1 MIWDDKLI
9 EARILMAEFVVKM
22 ADERGRMLQQVETG
36 HSAAELR
43 ERFSTQGF
51 FVYDVR
57 PRTLLLP
64 GTITLSRGKRIKL
77 EQFVI
82 FNSQF
87 VTLIKAGLPIPTA
100 LELLSKQ
107 QKNAYFK
114 AILEDVRQRVKS
126 GEPLSQAFAEQNIAS
141 KIYTTTLLAGEKSGN
156 LEEVLNRYISFQRV
170 SMTFRKKL
178 VASLIY
184 PTLLIGMMFVLLAVL
199 ITWVVPQFAK
209 LYDTLGAQLPP
220 MTVFML
226 DIGNYA
232 QKYILLI
239 IAIMAITAGLVW
251 NWKRS
256 ESGAQRLDTFR
267 LSIPMFGGI
276 WLKYQVAMFARMMAT
291 LLAGGL
297 PLVPALETAGTST
310 ESKMI
315 SRGVMTAA
323 TTVREGRTLSGSL
336 EATKIFP
343 ELSIEM
349 IAVGESTGALP
360 QMLTS
365 VAEFYEEDVQTA
377 LSAALS
383 LIEPFILIFMG
394 IVVAGILLS
403 LYLPIFN
410 LGAAASAGR

>member
-1 MIWDDKLI
+1 
-9 EARILMAEFVVKM
+9 
-22 ADERGRMLQQVETG
+22 
-36 HSAAELR
+36 
-43 ERFSTQGF
+43 
-51 FVYDVR
+51 
-57 PRTLLLP
+57 
-64 GTITLSRGKRIKL
+64 
-77 EQFVI
+77 
-82 FNSQF
+82 
-87 VTLIKAGLPIPTA
+87 
-100 LELLSKQ
+100 
-107 QKNAYFK
+107 
-114 AILEDVRQRVKS
+114 VKS

-184 PTLLIGMMFVLLAVL
+184 PALLIGMMFILLGVL

-209 LYDTLGAQLPP
+209 LYDTLGAELPP

-226 DIGNYA
+226 DIGNAA

-239 IAIMAITAGLVW
+239 IAIVAITAGLIW

-256 ESGAQRLDTFR
+256 DSGAQQLDRFR
-267 LSIPMFGGI
+267 LSVPLFGGI
-276 WLKYQVAMFARMMAT
+276 WLKYQVAMFSRMMAT

-297 PLVPALETAGTST
+297 PLVPALETAGTSM

-336 EATKIFP
+336 EATDIFP

>member
-1 MIWDDKLI
+1 
-9 EARILMAEFVVKM
+9 MAEFVVKM
-22 ADERGRMLQQVETG
+22 ADERGRMLQQIETG
-36 HSAAELR
+36 HSASELR
-43 ERFSTQGF
+43 ERFSLQGF

-57 PRTLLLP
+57 PRSLLTPANLR
-64 GTITLSRGKRIKL
+64 LSGGKRIKL

-87 VTLIKAGLPIPTA
+87 VTLIKAGLPILTA
-100 LELLSKQ
+100 LELLAKQ

-114 AILEDVRQRVKS
+114 TVLEDVRQRVKS

-156 LEEVLNRYISFQRV
+156 LEEVLNRYIAFQRV

-178 VASLIY
+178 LASLIY
-184 PTLLIGMMFVLLAVL
+184 PALLVGMMFLLMSVL

-209 LYDTLGAQLPP
+209 LYDTLNAQLPAV
-220 MTVFML
+220 TVFLL
-226 DIGNYA
+226 DLGKYT
-232 QKYILLI
+232 QKYILAILAI
-239 IAIMAITAGLVW
+239 IAIVAVLIW
-251 NWKRS
+251 NWQRS
-256 ESGAQRLDTFR
+256 DTGARQLDKFR
-267 LSIPMFGGI
+267 LSLPMFGGI

-297 PLVPALETAGTST
+297 PLVPALETAGSSI

-315 SRGVMTAA
+315 STGVVSAA
-323 TTVREGRTLSGSL
+323 GSVREGRPLAGSL
-336 EATKIFP
+336 EETKMFP

-377 LSAALS
+377 LAAALS

-410 LGAAASAGR
+410 LGAAASAGH

>member
-1 MIWDDKLI
+1 
-9 EARILMAEFVVKM
+9 MAEFVVKM
-22 ADERGRMLQQVETG
+22 ADERGRMMQQIETG
-36 HSAAELR
+36 HSASELR

-64 GTITLSRGKRIKL
+64 GTMQLSRGKRIKL

-87 VTLIKAGLPIPTA
+87 VTLIKAGLPILTA

-156 LEEVLNRYISFQRV
+156 LEEVLSRYISFQRV

-178 VASLIY
+178 LASLIY
-184 PTLLIGMMFVLLAVL
+184 PVLLVGMMFILLTVL

-209 LYDTLGAQLPP
+209 LYDTLGAELPSV
-220 MTVFML
+220 TVFL
-226 DIGNYA
+226 LSLGAYA
-232 QKYILLI
+232 QKYFLVIIGVIALAGVLI
-239 IAIMAITAGLVW
+239 W
-251 NWKRS
+251 NWRRS
-256 ESGAQRLDTFR
+256 ETGAQQLDKFR
-267 LSIPMFGGI
+267 LSLPLFGSI
-276 WLKYQVAMFARMMAT
+276 WLKYQVAMFSRMMAT

-297 PLVPALETAGTST
+297 PLVPALETAGTSI

-315 SRGVMTAA
+315 SRGVITAA
-323 TTVREGRTLSGSL
+323 NSVREGRTLSGSL
-336 EATKIFP
+336 EATHIFP
-343 ELSIEM
+343 ELSVEM

>member
-1 MIWDDKLI
+1 
-9 EARILMAEFVVKM
+9 MAEFVVKM
-22 ADERGRMLQQVETG
+22 ADERGRMLQQIETG
-36 HSAAELR
+36 HSASELR
-43 ERFSTQGF
+43 ERFSLQGF

-57 PRTLLLP
+57 PRSLLMP
-64 GTITLSRGKRIKL
+64 GTLRLSGGKRIKL

-87 VTLIKAGLPIPTA
+87 VTLIKAGLPILTA
-100 LELLSKQ
+100 LELLAKQ
-107 QKNAYFK
+107 QKSAHFK
-114 AILEDVRQRVKS
+114 GVLEDVRQRVKS

-156 LEEVLNRYISFQRV
+156 LEEVLNRYIAFQRV

-178 VASLIY
+178 LASLIY
-184 PTLLIGMMFVLLAVL
+184 PALLVGMMFLLMSVL

-209 LYDTLGAQLPP
+209 LYETLNAELPAV
-220 MTVFML
+220 TVFLL
-226 DIGNYA
+226 DLGKYA
-232 QKYILLI
+232 QKYILAILATI
-239 IAIMAITAGLVW
+239 VIAIVLIW

-256 ESGAQRLDTFR
+256 DTGARQLDKFR
-267 LSIPMFGGI
+267 LSLPMFGGI

-297 PLVPALETAGTST
+297 PLVPALETAGSSI

-315 SRGVMTAA
+315 SSGVIRAA
-323 TTVREGRTLSGSL
+323 SSVREGRPLAGSL
-336 EATKIFP
+336 EETKMFP

-377 LSAALS
+377 LAAALS
-383 LIEPFILIFMG
+383 II
-394 IVVAGILLS
+394 
-403 LYLPIFN
+403 
-410 LGAAASAGR
+410 

>member
-1 MIWDDKLI
+1 
-9 EARILMAEFVVKM
+9 MAEFVVKM
-22 ADERGRMLQQVETG
+22 ADERGRMLQQIETG
-36 HSAAELR
+36 HSASELR
-43 ERFSTQGF
+43 ERFSLQGF

-57 PRTLLLP
+57 PRSLLTP
-64 GTITLSRGKRIKL
+64 GTLRFTTGKRIKL

-87 VTLIKAGLPIPTA
+87 VTLIKAGLPILTA
-100 LELLSKQ
+100 LELLAKQ
-107 QKNAYFK
+107 QKSPYFK
-114 AILEDVRQRVKS
+114 TVLEDVRQRVKS

-141 KIYTTTLLAGEKSGN
+141 RIYTTTLLAGEKSGN
-156 LEEVLNRYISFQRV
+156 LEEVLNRYIAFQRV

-178 VASLIY
+178 IASLIY
-184 PTLLIGMMFVLLAVL
+184 PALLVGMMILLMAVL
-199 ITWVVPQFAK
+199 ITYVVPQFAK
-209 LYDTLGAQLPP
+209 LYETLNAELPP
-220 MTVFML
+220 VTMFLL
-226 DIGNYA
+226 DLGRYS
-232 QKYILLI
+232 QKYILAFLAILTIVAVLI
-239 IAIMAITAGLVW
+239 W

-256 ESGAQRLDTFR
+256 ETGSRQLDQFR
-267 LSIPMFGGI
+267 LSLPLFGGI

-297 PLVPALETAGTST
+297 PLVPALETAGSSI
-310 ESKMI
+310 ESKTI
-315 SRGVMTAA
+315 STGVIAA
-323 TTVREGRTLSGSL
+323 AGHVREGRPLAGSL
-336 EATKIFP
+336 EETKMFP

-410 LGAAASAGR
+410 LGAAASAAH

>member
-1 MIWDDKLI
+1 
-9 EARILMAEFVVKM
+9 MAEFVVKM

-36 HSAAELR
+36 QSASELR
-43 ERFSTQGF
+43 ERFSLQGF

-57 PRTLLLP
+57 PRSLLTP
-64 GTITLSRGKRIKL
+64 GTLQLSGGKRIKL

-87 VTLIKAGLPIPTA
+87 VTLIKAGLPILTA
-100 LELLSKQ
+100 LELLAKQ
-107 QKNAYFK
+107 QKSAYFK
-114 AILEDVRQRVKS
+114 SVLEDVRQRVKS
-126 GEPLSQAFAEQNIAS
+126 GEPLSLAFAEQKIAS
-141 KIYTTTLLAGEKSGN
+141 RIYTTTLLAGEKSGN
-156 LEEVLNRYISFQRV
+156 LEEVLNRYIAFQRV

-178 VASLIY
+178 IASLIY
-184 PTLLIGMMFVLLAVL
+184 PALLVGMMFILMAVL

-209 LYDTLGAQLPP
+209 LYDTLNAELPAV
-220 MTVFML
+220 TVFLL
-226 DIGNYA
+226 DLGRYA
-232 QKYILLI
+232 QKYFLAVIATLVIAGVLI
-239 IAIMAITAGLVW
+239 W

-256 ESGAQRLDTFR
+256 EAGARQLDKFR
-267 LSIPMFGGI
+267 LSLPMFGGI

-297 PLVPALETAGTST
+297 PLVPALETAGSSI
-310 ESKMI
+310 ESKMV
-315 SRGVMTAA
+315 STSVVSAA
-323 TTVREGRTLSGSL
+323 GSVREGRPLAGSL
-336 EATKIFP
+336 EATKMFP

-349 IAVGESTGALP
+349 ISVGESTGALP

-410 LGAAASAGR
+410 LGAAASAGH